1 MLDDEWVG
9 FCAYRR
15 FWSNKI
21 DKFEINKLDDF
32 LIETPKEWENKESYF
47 RPRYFLNWK
56 FSKLIKHGLKSL
68 VLNPKLILKKLE
80 YKISF

>member
-1 MLDDEWVG
+1 MNGLDFVPIED
-9 FCAYRR
+9 

-32 LIETPKEWENKESYF
+32 LIETPKEWENKEVILGQDI
-47 RPRYFLNWK
+47 FLNWK

-68 VLNPKLILKKLE
+68 VLN
-80 YKISF
+80 SN